1 VGEDV
6 VTCSTKEFETTHGAK
21 EAGAAYGMEETKAT
35 RGAVE
40 AMAGATHMARQV
52 EGDNDA

>member
-1 VGEDV
+1 MGEDV

-21 EAGAAYGMEETKAT
+21 EAGAAYGTEETKAT